1 MAVTHKNKQNKKH
14 NTKNIISG
22 RFRVATRVVDF
33 NGTLWS
39 DLFLLNKE
47 PVIAEIERLET
58 QLEKWKKALKEG
70 DRKTLLVMMDEAKKK
85 RRDMF
90 YGKN

>member
-1 MAVTHKNKQNKKH
+1 M
-14 NTKNIISG
+14 
-22 RFRVATRVVDF
+22 
-33 NGTLWS
+33 
-39 DLFLLNKE
+39 E
-47 PVIAEIERLET
+47 
-58 QLEKWKKALKEG
+58 KALKEG

>member
-1 MAVTHKNKQNKKH
+1 M
-14 NTKNIISG
+14 
-22 RFRVATRVVDF
+22 
-33 NGTLWS
+33 
-39 DLFLLNKE
+39 
-47 PVIAEIERLET
+47 
-58 QLEKWKKALKEG
+58 EKGVKGG

>member
-1 MAVTHKNKQNKKH
+1 MAVSLMNSDSMKE
-14 NTKNIISG
+14 NTKYFIAGS
-22 RFRVATRVVDF
+22 FRDATRVADI